1 MISCQDFINEL
12 GNLLDDDVATEIREQ
27 LAAHLAH
34 CNTCQ
39 VLYDSTRKTLRI
51 VTESGSFEYPEP
63 IAEPLVTKV
72 MDRIRSGCGWGNKRD
87 QKGKKRQGGVGV
99 ERFGFF

>member
-1 MISCQDFINEL
+1 MISCQDFIDEL
-12 GNLLDDDVATEIREQ
+12 GSLLDDEIASEIREQ
-27 LAAHLAH
+27 LQAHLAH

-63 IAEPLVTKV
+63 IAEPLVSKV
-72 MDRIRSGCGWGNKRD
+72 MARIRTGCEIVSKPQID
-87 QKGKKRQGGVGV
+87 AD
-99 ERFGFF
+99 

>member
-1 MISCQDFINEL
+1 MISCQDFITEL

-27 LAAHLAH
+27 LEAHLAH

-63 IAEPLVTKV
+63 ISEPLVSKIMEKV
-72 MDRIRSGCGWGNKRD
+72 RAGCEVPGTQTSK
-87 QKGKKRQGGVGV
+87 
-99 ERFGFF
+99 

>member
-1 MISCQDFINEL
+1 MISCRDFINEL
-12 GNLLDDDVATEIREQ
+12 SNLLDEDVASEIREQ
-27 LAAHLAH
+27 LEVHLAH

-72 MDRIRSGCGWGNKRD
+72 MERIRSGCDLKDPQINAD
-87 QKGKKRQGGVGV
+87 
-99 ERFGFF
+99 

>member
-1 MISCQDFINEL
+1 MISCQDFIDEL
-12 GNLLDDDVATEIREQ
+12 GSLLDDEIASEIREQ
-27 LAAHLAH
+27 LQAHLAH

-63 IAEPLVTKV
+63 IAEPLVSKV
-72 MDRIRSGCGWGNKRD
+72 MDRIRSGCEIVSKPQID
-87 QKGKKRQGGVGV
+87 AD
-99 ERFGFF
+99 

>member
-1 MISCQDFINEL
+1 MISCQDFISEL
-12 GNLLDDDVATEIREQ
+12 GNLLDDDIASEIREQ
-27 LAAHLAH
+27 LEAHLAH

-63 IAEPLVTKV
+63 VSEPLVNKV
-72 MDRIRSGCGWGNKRD
+72 MERIKSSCEPDNSIRK
-87 QKGKKRQGGVGV
+87 
-99 ERFGFF
+99 

>member
-1 MISCQDFINEL
+1 MISCQDFITEL
-12 GNLLDDDVATEIREQ
+12 GNLLDDDVASEIRAQ
-27 LAAHLAH
+27 LEAHLAH

-63 IAEPLVTKV
+63 IAEPLVRKV
-72 MDRIRSGCGWGNKRD
+72 MDRIRSGCELSHKEAQEGLD
-87 QKGKKRQGGVGV
+87 S
-99 ERFGFF
+99 